1 MKDSMWKKNM
11 KKTILVT
18 GGGGYIGSHCA
29 LQLLLED
36 FDVIVVDNFEN
47 CVKGSGGWPESLIRV
62 QNITKK
68 SLKFYDV
75 DVCDRSSLMRVFEKV
90 KIKKW
95 N

>member
-1 MKDSMWKKNM
+1 M

-36 FDVIVVDNFEN
+36 FDVIAVDNFEN

-75 DVCDRSSLMRVFEKV
+75 DVCDGNSLRQVFEKV
-90 KIKKW
+90 PINLTQIILTTQKC
-95 N
+95 